1 VYEPVEKTLFVGKTI
16 HYLPSCHST
25 NDLAAHAVRTRSI
38 PEGEVYIT
46 DYQTAGRGQRGK
58 TWQSQ
63 PGENFMLTL
72 ILKPTF
78 LSIDQQFLLSQAVA
92 LGVWTYLSSHLADVL
107 IKWPNDL
114 YVGQKKIG
122 GILIENKIQGA
133 GMHYS
138 LVGIGLNINQQHFQE
153 LRATSLAHS
162 VGERLA
168 LTHEL
173 PKLLLALEQHYLRL
187 RSGDYTFIRSHYR
200 SHLLGLDQTRSFCL
214 NDRTTE
220 ARLIGVS
227 EQGRLQLATLDNPR
241 IREFEPHE
249 VRWNWD

>member
-1 VYEPVEKTLFVGKTI
+1 MYEPVEKTLFIGKTI

-25 NDLAAHAVRTRSI
+25 NDLAAHAVRTHST

-63 PGENFMLTL
+63 PGENFMFTL

-78 LSIDQQFLLSQAVA
+78 LVIDQQFLLSQAVA
-92 LGVWTYLSSHLADVL
+92 LGVWTYLTSHLADVQ

-114 YVGQKKIG
+114 YISDKKIG

-133 GMHYS
+133 GLHYS
-138 LVGIGLNINQQHFQE
+138 LIGIGLNINQQDFHG
-153 LRATSLAHS
+153 LRATSLAHT
-162 VGERLA
+162 VGKRLA
-168 LTHEL
+168 LTLEL
-173 PKLLLALEQHYLRL
+173 PKLLLAIEQQYLRL
-187 RSGDYTFIRSHYR
+187 RAGDYTFIRSQYR
-200 SHLLGLDQTRSFCL
+200 SHLVGLGQVRSFCL
-214 NDRTTE
+214 NDRNTE
-220 ARLIGVS
+220 AELIGVS
-227 EQGRLQLATLDNPR
+227 EQGRLQLAVLETRR
-241 IREFEPHE
+241 IQEFEPHE